1 MCPKRIP
8 PILVKISVNHMRVRN
23 CFQETCKLISLEH
36 CEIPDFSEARL
47 MKESPKFSNYFITW
61 CNKPEA
67 NLIKR

>member
-1 MCPKRIP
+1 
-8 PILVKISVNHMRVRN
+8 MRVRN